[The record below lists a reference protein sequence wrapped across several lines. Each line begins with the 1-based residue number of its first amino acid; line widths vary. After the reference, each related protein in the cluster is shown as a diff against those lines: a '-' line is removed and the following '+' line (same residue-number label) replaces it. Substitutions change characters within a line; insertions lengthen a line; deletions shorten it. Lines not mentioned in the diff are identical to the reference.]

1 MKRSVVA
8 APLVTAAL
16 LLGGCSTTGAISVT
30 SGPTAAAAP
39 AAGADLSPADFAA
52 AAKLPSTVLLDVR
65 TPAEFAAGHLSGA
78 VNLDVQSASFAQ
90 SLASMDPSKTY
101 AVYCNS
107 GNRSKVAM
115 GAMQQA
121 GFAHVFDLAGGI
133 TAWQSSGGQVV
144 TG

>member
-1 MKRSVVA
+1 MA
-8 APLVTAAL
+8 AALVTATL
-16 LLGGCSTTGAISVT
+16 LLGGCSAGGAISLT

-65 TPAEFAAGHLSGA
+65 TPAEFASGHLVGA
-78 VNLDVQSASFAQ
+78 VNLDLQSPGFAQ
-90 SLASMDPSKTY
+90 SLASLDPAKTY
-101 AVYCNS
+101 AVYCHS

-115 GAMQQA
+115 GAMQQV
-121 GFAHVFDLAGGI
+121 GFTHVYDLAGGI